1 MRITLYMKI
10 NKTFMNHPLWNEV
23 MSISQDLPDLSEDQ
37 KADYLQLIVE
47 GFYPISYYSLY
58 SFQQFAKLTPHT
70 LAKTTALFIS
80 DTEAGMH
87 PLLGNVPYKGTCH
100 YQQINL
106 MIASLNGDEAY
117 KLQHPT
123 RYAFFSKANAINPSE
138 IQALAYCNL
147 IEHTAVWVIHYYQE
161 FVAKWQSKY
170 KVPNHKIF
178 RVYLD
183 EHNLTEGDEAEEQ
196 HIKLLNKMNNPYKEQ
211 LGNEEYQT
219 ALDHLNKSAM
229 EHFDRVMEKIHLLT
243 RQTQVA

>member
-1 MRITLYMKI
+1 MRISLYMKI

-58 SFQQFAKLTPHT
+58 SYQQFAKLTPHT

-138 IQALAYCNL
+138 IQALAF
-147 IEHTAVWVIHYYQE
+147 HTKSTKAHFKE
-161 FVAKWQSKY
+161 LAGGLTDALSKRDG
-170 KVPNHKIF
+170 KF
-178 RVYLD
+178 
-183 EHNLTEGDEAEEQ
+183 GD
-196 HIKLLNKMNNPYKEQ
+196 YRTTGKE
-211 LGNEEYQT
+211 
-219 ALDHLNKSAM
+219 D
-229 EHFDRVMEKIHLLT
+229 
-243 RQTQVA
+243 